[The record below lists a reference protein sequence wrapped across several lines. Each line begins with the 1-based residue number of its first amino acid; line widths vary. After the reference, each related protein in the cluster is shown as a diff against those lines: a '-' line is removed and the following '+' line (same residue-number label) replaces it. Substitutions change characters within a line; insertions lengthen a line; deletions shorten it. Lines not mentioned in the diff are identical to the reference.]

1 VNTVPD
7 FFINLQPLE
16 KSPVN
21 ENTKPFPDP
30 NSAAVANIFDSHCH
44 LDRVYRFWAQRY
56 KTFFNVTD
64 ALWHV
69 RVEGFVKIA
78 RIGTVMIP
86 DRQKTVRTVS

>member
-56 KTFFNVTD
+56 KTFFFRNLRML
-64 ALWHV
+64 AISKCLSLARLLSLASLGLQV
-69 RVEGFVKIA
+69 RLL
-78 RIGTVMIP
+78 
-86 DRQKTVRTVS
+86 